1 MTQPTRKIFIS
12 YRQADN
18 ADFVYRIR
26 DWLIQRYGREHVF
39 MDFDNLPAFTRF
51 EDYIKTRISES
62 DAVLAIIGPDWLP
75 LLQAK
80 AADDDRDYVRIE
92 LETALS
98 TPTTILAPVCIK
110 GAGMPNRRDLPESLR
125 PMCDINAA
133 RLDGGKAFYDD
144 IERLMRDIE
153 SILTRTPAPSVK
165 PKPSAPEVHD
175 PPLGSAAAYVTRAK
189 QRNLAKDYDG
199 AIADSSEAIRLDPT
213 NTSAYA
219 NRGFARNA
227 KGDFDGAIAD
237 ASEAIRLDYTNT
249 SAYNNRGFARRAKGD
264 FDGAIA
270 DYNEAIRLEPTNVVV
285 YNNRGVAY
293 ENKGMYAQ
301 ANADYHRYIELGNL
315 SDAKRKQVEDLIRDN
330 EAKIREQK

>member
-98 TPTTILAPVCIK
+98 TPTTILAPVQIK
-110 GAGMPNRRDLPESLR
+110 GARMPNRRDLPESLR

-175 PPLGSAAAYVTRAK
+175 PPLGSAAAYVTRAY
-189 QRNLAKDYDG
+189 QRNLAEDYDG
-199 AIADSSEAIRLDPT
+199 AIADSSEAIRLNPQT
-213 NTSAYA
+213 Q
-219 NRGFARNA
+219 NA
-227 KGDFDGAIAD
+227 H
-237 ASEAIRLDYTNT
+237 
-249 SAYNNRGFARRAKGD
+249 NNRGVARNAKGD

-330 EAKIREQK
+330 EAKIRRKKWRV

>member
-175 PPLGSAAAYVTRAK
+175 PPLGSAAAYATRAK
-189 QRNLAKDYDG
+189 QRILAEDYDG
-199 AIADSSEAIRLDPT
+199 AIADYNEAIRLDHT
-213 NTSAYA
+213 NTSAYN
-219 NRGFARNA
+219 NRGLARRA

-237 ASEAIRLDYTNT
+237 ASEAIRLDPTNATVYT
-249 SAYNNRGFARRAKGD
+249 NRGFARNAKGD
-264 FDGAIA
+264 LDGAIA
-270 DYNEAIRLEPTNVVV
+270 DYNEAIRLDPTNATA
-285 YNNRGVAY
+285 YNNRGFA
-293 ENKGMYAQ
+293 
-301 ANADYHRYIELGNL
+301 R
-315 SDAKRKQVEDLIRDN
+315 DAKGDFDGAIADASEAIRLDPTN
-330 EAKIREQK
+330 EAAYHIAAPRAMRKAT